1 MSKFYLKE
9 LAWYRASPDRRY
21 MSSYAPE
28 FKARLLPGRIVLHHL
43 PYFKKMA
50 TDPMSLLPESLA
62 LLGSMFEDKV
72 QRDEMI
78 SRVRQGGLA
87 QLQYFKKHQGWA
99 FKALGI
105 VLSP

>member
-62 LLGSMFEDKV
+62 LLRSMFEDEV

-78 SRVRQGGLA
+78 SRVRQRGA
-87 QLQYFKKHQGWA
+87 RAAATF
-99 FKALGI
+99 
-105 VLSP
+105 